1 MLARRPAGHVEPDLT
16 DHLQGRQRINPINL
30 RQVHPSHR
38 VQIPVDI
45 KAWSLSLARA
55 PLAGRRRLRRF
66 DFHVCH
72 KRLETL
78 FDLRL
83 TRPQLLLQKLILL
96 KGLLQ
101 RKEMLSPPVPFQGLG
116 DRRLI
121 VSSLPILEKGEQFLR
136 VIGVLILLCSHYKIS
151 LLRNLSLI

>member
-1 MLARRPAGHVEPDLT
+1 MLARRPAGHVKPALT
-16 DHLQGRQRINPINL
+16 DHLQGCQRINPIHL

-45 KAWSLSLARA
+45 KAWRLSRARA
-55 PLAGRRRLRRF
+55 PLAGRRRLRRC

-72 KRLETL
+72 KRLETP

-83 TRPQLLLQKLILL
+83 TCLQLLLQKRILL

-101 RKEMLSPPVPFQGLG
+101 RKAMLSPPVPFQGLG

-121 VSSLPILEKGEQFLR
+121 VCAPPIAMAG
-136 VIGVLILLCSHYKIS
+136 
-151 LLRNLSLI
+151 